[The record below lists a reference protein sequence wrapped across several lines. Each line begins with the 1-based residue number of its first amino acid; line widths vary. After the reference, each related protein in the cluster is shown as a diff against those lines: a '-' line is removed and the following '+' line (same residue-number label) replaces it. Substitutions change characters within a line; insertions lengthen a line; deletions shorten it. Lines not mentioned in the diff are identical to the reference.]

1 MLKLIAILRN
11 LVWPSILSMLLIV
24 SSILVA
30 LVSPSNLPLIISLG
44 SASIAMAI
52 LAQRS

>member
-1 MLKLIAILRN
+1 L
-11 LVWPSILSMLLIV
+11 
-24 SSILVA
+24 SILVA
-30 LVSPSNLPLIISLG
+30 LVSPSSLPLIVSLG